1 MHVLPGEEITR
12 EPGYLRGHGTVLGD
26 SGRLIATVAGVVERV
41 NSLVSVRAL
50 AARYAGE
57 VGDVVVGRI
66 VDVQAKRWRVDVC
79 GRQDAVLLLS
89 SVNLVGGAQ
98 RRRTAEDQLHMR
110 DFFAED
116 DLVSAEVHS
125 VFADGSL
132 SLHARSLE
140 YGRLENGTF
149 VAVPPALMRRLK
161 AHFVSLAVG
170 VDTILGLNGV
180 IWLTETPA
188 GGGAAGPRGVGGGG
202 SALDSAALAADAGHA
217 QVVEA
222 AKRAAAERDIG
233 GGARLRIAR
242 VRNAI
247 LALAAEG
254 LVISPDAILIVYAE
268 SERLGLSPAAL
279 LDAEDA
285 ARACAPAKSAA
296 RAEAAA
302 RVGDAVVP
310 DK

>member
-1 MHVLPGEEITR
+1 MSLHVLPGEEITR
-12 EPGYLRGHGTVLGD
+12 EPGYLRGHGTVLGA
-26 SGRLIATVAGVVERV
+26 SGRLVATVAGVVERI

-57 VGDVVVGRI
+57 VGDVVVGRV
-66 VDVQAKRWRVDVC
+66 VDVQAKRWRVDVR
-79 GRQDAVLLLS
+79 GRQDATLLLS

-116 DLVSAEVHS
+116 DLVSAEIHS

-140 YGRLENGTF
+140 YGRLENGTV

-161 AHFVSLAVG
+161 AHFVSLPCG
-170 VDTILGLNGV
+170 VDAILGLNGV
-180 IWLTETPA
+180 IWLTETPP
-188 GGGAAGPRGVGGGG
+188 GGGVAGPRGVGGGG
-202 SALDSAALAADAGHA
+202 SALDSAAIAADAGHA
-217 QVVEA
+217 DVIEA
-222 AKRAAAERDIG
+222 AKRAAAERDIS

-254 LVISPDAILIVYAE
+254 LAVTPDAISLVFAE
-268 SERLGLSPAAL
+268 SERLGFSPAAL
-279 LDAEDA
+279 LEAEA
-285 ARACAPAKSAA
+285 SARSVLPAKSVANTEAQMGDTAA
-296 RAEAAA
+296 R
-302 RVGDAVVP
+302 
-310 DK
+310 